1 MSLND
6 LEDYAQQR
14 LEYEEMVMCER
25 AEWVMRR
32 INETLSRE
40 EESQLFKDIEEFG
53 WDCDDVLEVME
64 ELGIGYA
71 DCAAWAGDFDAF
83 RDEYDWGDSYD
94 SVDELEECDAG
105 DPYDCEYDY

>member
-40 EESQLFKDIEEFG
+40 EESQLF
-53 WDCDDVLEVME
+53 
-64 ELGIGYA
+64 
-71 DCAAWAGDFDAF
+71 
-83 RDEYDWGDSYD
+83 
-94 SVDELEECDAG
+94 
-105 DPYDCEYDY
+105 